1 MKIALLSDIHEDVE
15 SLKKAL
21 KLIELE
27 KCDHIICLGDIL
39 GYPFMRAKYEKT
51 KNASECIMLIK
62 KYCSNIVLG
71 NHDIFHLKKI
81 PDYNNNYKFPNN
93 WFDLKPEIHYKLSDE
108 KIWKYTDDSN
118 VNLSEKEIDFL
129 SNLPEFLIKDYN
141 DNKILFSHFLYPSFT
156 GYISTGQNDQKKLD
170 EHFVYLKQNNCE
182 LSFCGHMHIE
192 GLGIAYEPDD
202 NFLSKIFKGFMYFS
216 YGEKKIKYKKCTIT
230 IPALADNS
238 QVNGFAI
245 YNDENQTV
253 TSISLNP
260 NRRFIL

>member
-1 MKIALLSDIHEDVE
+1 VKIALISDIHEDIE

-21 KLIELE
+21 KLIEIE

-39 GYPFMRAKYEKT
+39 GYPYMRAKYEST
-51 KNASECIMLIK
+51 KNASECILLIK
-62 KYCSNIVLG
+62 KYCSHIVLG
-71 NHDIFHLKKI
+71 NHDIFHIKKI
-81 PDYNNNYKFPNN
+81 PKYNNNFNFTEN
-93 WFDLKPEIHYKLSDE
+93 WFELSSETHFDISNE
-108 KIWKYTDDSN
+108 KIWKYTDDSF
-118 VNLSEKEIDFL
+118 VKLTDKEIDFL
-129 SNLPEFLIKDYN
+129 SQLPEFISKDYN
-141 DNKILFSHFLYPSFT
+141 DKKLLFSHFLFPCFT
-156 GYISTGQNDQKKLD
+156 GYVATGQNDQKRLD
-170 EHFVYLKQNNCE
+170 EHFEFLRQNNCE

-192 GLGIAYEPDD
+192 GLGVAYEPID

-216 YGEKKIKYKKCTIT
+216 YGEKKIKNKNSTIT

-245 YNDENQTV
+245 YNDENHTV